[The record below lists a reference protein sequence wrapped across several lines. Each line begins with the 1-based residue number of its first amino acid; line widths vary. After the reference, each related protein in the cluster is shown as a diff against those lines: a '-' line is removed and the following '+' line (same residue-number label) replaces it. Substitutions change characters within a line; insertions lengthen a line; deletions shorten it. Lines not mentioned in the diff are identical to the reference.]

1 MRLRLAWIIGIA
13 VLLGCGAGDPPTRTL
28 TILHTNDLHARL
40 VPDDRGRGG
49 FAELAALI
57 DRECSA
63 AKACLVLDGG
73 DLVQGSAVSTLFRGV
88 PIFEVANGLGLHAST
103 LGNHEFDY
111 GWRKIPEFLET
122 ALFPVVTANV
132 VDSAGELLADAPYVV
147 LEAGELRIG
156 VIGVLTAS
164 LPHLTVAEKY
174 EPWKVLPVVD
184 TVKRWLPE
192 VAKKTDLVLVL
203 GHLTDEEEN
212 AILAG
217 VEQIVA
223 LVSGHGHGGLDRP
236 RELEGRVAV
245 RVAAYGRELGRL
257 DLRLD
262 AKSSAVVDWTWKSIP
277 VRSGEVDPDPAVAKC
292 VAHWEKK
299 VAESVDVPI
308 GRSTRFLGHA
318 EVRDLLE
325 RALYESTGSDL
336 GYVNP
341 GGVRDTLPEGP
352 LLARHVWNV
361 MPFDNHVIVGEFTGQ
376 DLPDFLIRERK
387 LDPDRTYRLATMDFV
402 ATTWK
407 ERRSADLDFTDTGRL
422 VRDVVIEWI
431 RKQGVLE

>member
-1 MRLRLAWIIGIA
+1 MRLRLAWIVA
-13 VLLGCGAGDPPTRTL
+13 VALLLGCGAGDPSPRTL

-49 FAELAALI
+49 FSRLAALI
-57 DRECSA
+57 DRECDTVA
-63 AKACLVLDGG
+63 ACLVLDGG
-73 DLVQGSAVSTLFRGV
+73 DLVQGSAVSTLFRGLPV
-88 PIFEVANGLGLHAST
+88 FEIANGLGLHVST

-111 GWRKIPEFLET
+111 GWRRIPEFLET
-122 ALFPVVTANV
+122 AEFPVVTANV
-132 VDSAGELLADAPYVV
+132 VNPAGELLADAPYVV
-147 LEAGELRIG
+147 LETGGLRVG
-156 VIGVLTAS
+156 VIGVLTSS
-164 LPHLTVAEKY
+164 LPFLTVAENY

-192 VAKKTDLVLVL
+192 VAKQSDLVLVL
-203 GHLTDEEEN
+203 GHLTDEEEK
-212 AILAG
+212 AILVG
-217 VEQIVA
+217 VEQIAA

-236 RELEGRVAV
+236 RELNGRVAV

-262 AKSSAVVDWTWKSIP
+262 AKSLAVIDWKWKSIP
-277 VRSGEVDPDPAVAKC
+277 VHSDEIDPDATVAER

-299 VAESVDVPI
+299 VAESVDLPI
-308 GRSTRFLGHA
+308 GRTTRFLPHA
-318 EVRDLLE
+318 EVRAMLE
-325 RALYESTGSDL
+325 RALSESTGSDL

-341 GGVRDTLPEGP
+341 GGVRDTLPEGA

-361 MPFDNHVIVGEFTGQ
+361 MPFDNHVMVGEFAGR

-402 ATTWK
+402 ATSWK